1 MEHFT
6 PFSALLGGLLIGTSA
21 LLLLALNGR
30 IAGVSNI
37 AGQLLTLPRRAG
49 GERLWRLLFLLGMV
63 GGALLYAALTPS
75 VTPALVPV
83 TPAARPHFPAWLLA
97 LAGLLVGFGSSLGGG
112 CTSGHG
118 VCGLARLSLRSLV
131 ATATFL
137 LSGIVTAYVVRHL
150 WGIA

>member
-21 LLLLALNGR
+21 LLLLGLNGR
-30 IAGVSNI
+30 IAGISNI
-37 AGQLLTLPRRAG
+37 AGQWLTLPRRAG
-49 GERLWRLLFLLGMV
+49 GERLWRLLFLLGVV
-63 GGALLYAALTPS
+63 GGALLYAAF
-75 VTPALVPV
+75 APV

-131 ATATFL
+131 ATVTFL
-137 LSGIVTAYVVRHL
+137 LSGIITTYVVRHL
-150 WGIA
+150 WGIV

>member
-21 LLLLALNGR
+21 LLLLGLNGR
-30 IAGVSNI
+30 IAGISNI
-37 AGQLLTLPRRAG
+37 AGQLLTLPRRVG
-49 GERLWRLLFLLGMV
+49 GERLWRLLFLLGVV
-63 GGALLYAALTPS
+63 GGALLYAAFSS
-75 VTPALVPV
+75 VTPP
-83 TPAARPHFPAWLLA
+83 ARPHFPAWLLA

-137 LSGIVTAYVVRHL
+137 LSGIVTTYLVRHL